1 MEKLIAWFD
10 GERGRRTAL
19 AKLLNLSPGAI
30 SKWKQVPTR
39 HLKAVS
45 DATLIPLTDLV

>member
-1 MEKLIAWFD
+1 MEELIAWLV
-10 GERGRRTAL
+10 EKRGRRMAL
-19 AKLLNLSPGAI
+19 AKLLNLSPGA
-30 SKWKQVPTR
+30 TR

>member
-1 MEKLIAWFD
+1 MEELIAWLD
-10 GERGRRTAL
+10 EKRGRRMAL

-30 SKWKQVPTR
+30 SKWKRVPTR